1 MSVFDLFR
9 GFFGVPG
16 GHYRGDGRR
25 DPFFD
30 GMIHEDDEDEDD
42 DNGFHHD
49 DFNRPRR
56 DPTDDPFR
64 FGFSFGPGGMRF
76 EEPEL
81 FGQIFRDMEEI
92 FAGLGRF
99 DERAPSVEAPPPQ
112 EGAEK
117 GRGRAGSSNPIRDF
131 MLKTPDS
138 SPYTPPLPPPS
149 GAPKDRDSSS
159 PQDPSG
165 HFPQWRPFS
174 KRLAM
179 PFVFWFHSDLDSQV
193 SSGGLDQI
201 LTPVPSKPKIRSTF
215 KSVSVTK
222 VVRPDGTVE
231 ERRTVRDGEGNE
243 ETTVTISGP
252 TGRDGPQDQSGP
264 LMPGGLNP
272 STDISSGHNPT
283 DDLFSSFPRK
293 PTNYKLQ

>member
-49 DFNRPRR
+49 YFNRPRR
-56 DPTDDPFR
+56 DPFDDAFR

-99 DERAPSVEAPPPQ
+99 DEHHGFGHRGAPPVEAPPQ

-131 MLKTPDS
+131 MLKSPDS
-138 SPYTPPLPPPS
+138 SPDTP
-149 GAPKDRDSSS
+149 
-159 PQDPSG
+159 DPSS

-174 KRLAM
+174 K
-179 PFVFWFHSDLDSQV
+179 FHDFWKDGLLRPKEVEKKEDGDLDSQV

-201 LTPVPSKPKIRSTF
+201 LTPAPSQPKIRSTF

-252 TGRDGPQDQSGP
+252 SGRDGPQDQSG
-264 LMPGGLNP
+264 GLNP
-272 STDISSGHNPT
+272 STDMQ
-283 DDLFSSFPRK
+283 DDFSVFSKFFRG
-293 PTNYKLQ
+293 

>member
-99 DERAPSVEAPPPQ
+99 DERHGFGYRGAPSVEAPPPQ

-149 GAPKDRDSSS
+149 GFHDFWKDGLLRPKEGERKED
-159 PQDPSG
+159 G
-165 HFPQWRPFS
+165 
-174 KRLAM
+174 
-179 PFVFWFHSDLDSQV
+179 DLDSQV

-252 TGRDGPQDQSGP
+252 TGRDGPQDQSG
-264 LMPGGLNP
+264 GLNP
-272 STDISSGHNPT
+272 STDMQ
-283 DDLFSSFPRK
+283 DDFSVFSKFFRG
-293 PTNYKLQ
+293 